1 MIILGHKRSSTPLIR
16 RCRRHDHARADD
28 RHRVARRVVENRRSA
43 RPRNPVGHVA
53 HDCATLSCRRRR
65 FAQVRTCHAEQAS
78 LLRRR
83 RREREAR
90 ARRGAP
96 TVSLDRWPCR
106 RKRSLRTRSST
117 SVLRRVESTRRARS
131 PWLSV
136 SRSRQWQSHTAR
148 RDTASGFCQ
157 GGAIASICA
166 RVEIRPVSILEHYVW
181 SGGARR
187 HASGTGLCP

>member
-1 MIILGHKRSSTPLIR
+1 MITLALTAVIES
-16 RCRRHDHARADD
+16 
-28 RHRVARRVVENRRSA
+28 RRVVENRRSA

-65 FAQVRTCHAEQAS
+65 FARVRTCRTEQAS

-148 RDTASGFCQ
+148 RDTASEFCQ
-157 GGAIASICA
+157 GGAIASIRPRA
-166 RVEIRPVSILEHYVW
+166 RSSSSKYSRSADRRRTGVDTAKHLDAVLER
-181 SGGARR
+181 G
-187 HASGTGLCP
+187 C

>member
-1 MIILGHKRSSTPLIR
+1 MLGHKRSSTPLIR

-65 FAQVRTCHAEQAS
+65 FAQVRT
-78 LLRRR
+78 
-83 RREREAR
+83 
-90 ARRGAP
+90 
-96 TVSLDRWPCR
+96 VSLYRWPCR

-148 RDTASGFCQ
+148 CDTASEFCQ
-157 GGAIASICA
+157 GGAIASIRPRARTRARALQVAASVRSLLRCGAPRTPRRLERPA
-166 RVEIRPVSILEHYVW
+166 RV
-181 SGGARR
+181 GA
-187 HASGTGLCP
+187 S